1 MRLFWLF
8 VAIPIIEIALFIQ
21 VGGLI
26 GLWPTLALVML
37 GSLLGVAV
45 IRGQSVNALAQV
57 QRSMAEMRDPSQFM
71 AHGMLTMIAG
81 FLLILPGF
89 FTDILGLLLLIRP
102 LREAIMRKMSQ
113 RVRMTRMQTGGRRPE
128 AHRPPY
134 GDGVID
140 GDYVVEDEPT
150 VRTPAPPDVSD
161 DVAGELPGPDRPRRG
176 NSGWTRS

>member
-26 GLWPTLALVML
+26 GLWPTLALVVVGSIL
-37 GSLLGVAV
+37 GIAV
-45 IRGQSVNALAQV
+45 IRGQSANTLVQI
-57 QRSMAEMRDPSQFM
+57 QRSMAEMRDPSRFM

-89 FTDILGLLLLIRP
+89 LTDTIGLLLLIRP
-102 LREAIMRKMSQ
+102 LREAMMRKMSQ
-113 RVRMTRMQTGGRRPE
+113 RVKMTHGQPHRRPE

-134 GDGVID
+134 GDGIID
-140 GDYVVEDEPT
+140 GDYIVEDEPT
-150 VRTPAPPDVSD
+150 VRQPGPPDGD
-161 DVAGELPGPDRPRRG
+161 DILPPPDQTTGGGTRRG
-176 NSGWTRS
+176 SGWTRG